1 MWGSNAVSTALWC
14 PPGVNNNNTKD
25 QCWYLQLCLDVNR
38 FGRDLVIGLRCRGLD
53 VADVADASLLNR
65 MGRTRYYSLGN
76 EKEKFRVLQQP
87 IADRNSTKPD
97 HGKGVQSAVKENAGP
112 LNVYRIWILICIWK

>member
-1 MWGSNAVSTALWC
+1 MVLARAALVVKQW
-14 PPGVNNNNTKD
+14 K
-25 QCWYLQLCLDVNR
+25 
-38 FGRDLVIGLRCRGLD
+38 
-53 VADVADASLLNR
+53 
-65 MGRTRYYSLGN
+65 
-76 EKEKFRVLQQP
+76 KEGMMLQQP